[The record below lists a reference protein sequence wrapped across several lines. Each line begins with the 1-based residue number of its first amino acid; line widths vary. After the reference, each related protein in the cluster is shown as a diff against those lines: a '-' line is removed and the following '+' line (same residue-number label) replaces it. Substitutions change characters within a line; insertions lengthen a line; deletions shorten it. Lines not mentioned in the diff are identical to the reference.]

1 MASAILHSPDQ
12 SPAGTV
18 LGMHWLHHLQETL
31 LKILR
36 EALLVPPEVLL
47 QDVALEEILLVGDL
61 HKYS

>member
-1 MASAILHSPDQ
+1 
-12 SPAGTV
+12 
-18 LGMHWLHHLQETL
+18 MHWPHHLQETL

-47 QDVALEEILLVGDL
+47 QDDALEEILLVGDL